1 VTDALFGAS
10 AGGVIVACVW
20 GLLRLLANH
29 RRPAIAPPPGAEV
42 VYLSLTG
49 RIEELEDKYNR
60 LDRRFTRI
68 QGEFNAYTRVEA
80 EDEPLPE
87 EE

>member
-1 VTDALFGAS
+1 MSTTLFGVL
-10 AGGVIVACVW
+10 AGVLVAGVAYV
-20 GLLRLLANH
+20 LLRLAAGPD
-29 RRPAIAPPPGAEV
+29 RPVPGADV
-42 VYLSLTG
+42 AYTSLVG

-68 QGEFNAYTRVEA
+68 QGEFNALTRMEA

-87 EE
+87 EG